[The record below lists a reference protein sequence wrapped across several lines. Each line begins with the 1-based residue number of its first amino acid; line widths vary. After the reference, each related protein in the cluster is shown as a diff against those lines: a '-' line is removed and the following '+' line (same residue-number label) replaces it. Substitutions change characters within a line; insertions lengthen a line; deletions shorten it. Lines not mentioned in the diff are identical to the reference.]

1 MKAVAA
7 ELLTRDPS
15 LGRRHADLQAGR
27 LMKSLKHAVPVGQ
40 FSHSLRYFLDRAVA
54 QFHAELPGAAVA
66 IIEWEDKI

>member
-1 MKAVAA
+1 
-7 ELLTRDPS
+7 
-15 LGRRHADLQAGR
+15 
-27 LMKSLKHAVPVGQ
+27 MKSLKHAVPVGQ